1 MYSVS
6 LLLPEIVIAILKLL
20 YIETEQIMNYIS
32 VHTSQNIFRE
42 KEI

>member
-6 LLLPEIVIAILKLL
+6 LLLLGIVIVIFKLL
-20 YIETEQIMNYIS
+20 YIEAEQIINYII

-42 KEI
+42 EEI